1 MGYKKQHFLKKA
13 KSKKSK
19 ITMSKSFQKE
29 NRDDEYLKSK
39 VNKRELL
46 ETVKLAE
53 IEEMEAE
60 YV

>member
-1 MGYKKQHFLKKA
+1 MGYKKQKYLKKVNSKKN
-13 KSKKSK
+13 KSKPIKK
-19 ITMSKSFQKE
+19 FKKE
-29 NRDDEYLKSK
+29 ILEDELFRNK

>member
-1 MGYKKQHFLKKA
+1 MGYRKQRYQKKVN
-13 KSKKSK
+13 SKKNKSNSVKNFKKEISEDEFIRTK
-19 ITMSKSFQKE
+19 I
-29 NRDDEYLKSK
+29 
-39 VNKRELL
+39 NKRELL